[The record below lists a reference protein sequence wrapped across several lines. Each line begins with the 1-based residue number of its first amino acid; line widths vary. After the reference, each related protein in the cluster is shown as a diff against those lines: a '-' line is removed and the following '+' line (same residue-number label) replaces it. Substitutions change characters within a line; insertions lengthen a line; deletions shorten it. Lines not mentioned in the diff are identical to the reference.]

1 MSYNIPE
8 DERPQAN
15 KKAQEGLNIL
25 ASDVDNTLNRVK
37 NLQSETIID
46 AYNRPMDEPMARTLS
61 PLEQYA
67 YEPQPVPEL
76 GSITEPMA
84 RESIIVPQEQPKVL
98 SNFVNQYEAVPQR
111 DMVSVTPYEQAV
123 VDLRDD
129 EVNSLRNDAG
139 EISSSS
145 LEVFSKPLD
154 ANKIKILGLA
164 DENMKPTKKGELF
177 YNLTNMGMFNEDG
190 TITEKGLA
198 YMTPLKEMAA
208 PEWITQPGNMEKFDL
223 LWQDGVIRS
232 SSTPTEILGAVTKFA
247 GDVVYGAGELAQQ
260 QALGLAYNSR
270 TWGGLLGLEDNRPA
284 ALKAQSEVSELSV
297 MENVYKNVVGLITMV
312 DVGLATDKKLFE
324 DYVASPIGAAYEKI
338 TGDEFPE
345 LRATDRS
352 NPNVKDSEDALVAA
366 RHKQW
371 AANQR
376 LADMEAG
383 EIAETFLGI
392 ENSVKQ
398 AESLKKEIGNDEF
411 KKIYGGVGAFSS
423 VVLDPTNAVPAAF
436 AVKAARSAPLTTRAM
451 LNAQNT
457 MGKVAAMELA
467 IAQGDVA
474 VQAAR
479 AKLAKVEPTVG
490 LAKRMAESFAE
501 RAKVQP
507 SLVEKSQTAANI
519 ARRISDEADQI
530 RSALPTIT
538 QELEGLVAKRNSLA
552 TRIPEAYSQKILQTM
567 EIGRQA
573 RSLPA
578 KALGATLEGVGD
590 TISKA
595 DTAIT
600 NFLQERG
607 LDQIYTAA
615 VGAAGVVGMAG
626 SPVIGTVAAGAAALK
641 SGKVLSSYGKL
652 FRYVGKEMENVRGQ
666 IPFWKRVAA
675 HTAPGSLGRGIAH
688 TFNTFDLG
696 GVTSDTL
703 RRTARGVAAALPTDF
718 MFEYLSDGAD
728 MRPETLYQA
737 GAESLVIGGS
747 FAAAGGAF
755 MGTKKRMRELSIGDE
770 LNFRQNMTDPR
781 QRALFQAI
789 PSSTRRAISTY
800 AIANPTLKYV
810 FKDSGASKYDPN
822 TNTASIN
829 VNSTNPIKALVA
841 HETLHHTIIKN
852 NMEAGIAALFLG
864 DTKTNSAGGLFRS
877 KDGTFD
883 PNFEAFKTAY
893 YKRLGAE
900 GMTNAERN
908 AIYPIEKIA
917 VEYFI
922 EKHSDQYASM
932 AESGA
937 LGAVASSGAAR
948 RKLGS
953 ILETV
958 LPRVPVL
965 KDLHFKSGGMID
977 ANGSWVTGNGI
988 LDIGGVRRDPIT
1000 SKMFREMNRRSSGLS
1015 PGQFDP
1021 LMSDKP
1027 DSGAPILL
1035 DPSSGIDMELLH
1047 PLINVDANGKPILQN
1062 GKPVALD
1069 RATELSRALGGLT
1082 AIEVMQRKRADNYAP
1097 EKGEAHIDSEG
1108 EFQPGW
1114 LSNDVI
1120 TEMFAKNNYNSEQ
1133 KRIIREMNR
1142 LIKKGT
1148 GERVVM
1154 INFAATGR
1162 NRAGKVVYKPQ
1173 EATLRD
1179 TVPVAVTIS
1188 KAGNVLFGLMSVT
1201 KLNENIQKRSQSKRG
1216 KKLYGGNVDLI
1227 LQDTQAMMEFHKNGT
1242 DSIEYFKKYGA
1253 VEADERKKFINTM
1266 FGLLNKK
1273 EQAVLNPMLLE
1284 DDVKSRD
1291 NVYRTYRADRVS
1303 KAVPMSPEEYPAM
1316 PFSYESVSQ
1325 VRMPEQARQM
1335 PESLDAD
1342 YMKAVE
1348 SGDVDAQQRMV
1359 DEVAKA
1365 AGYTLSHRRRKP
1377 LTNDGTDFVVQLT
1390 ENWEANENYGDNH
1403 YVVKPESL
1411 PDVPDWAVDWY
1422 ANSEM
1427 MQDWA
1432 DIQGLDPKEDFDE
1445 IRSAAE
1451 ESMNPSNI
1459 VDSADFWDSAED
1471 VSKFW
1476 EENER
1481 KRLAPAGIVGF
1492 KTPDGGVIFD
1502 AYSANRKGLLK
1513 SADPV
1518 TRDDSGNVIPL
1529 SQRFNEKSGDIRYMP
1544 EPLPED
1550 YRGEHT
1556 APGPEGAPASDL
1568 TGGGVYP
1575 SDVYSRPDW
1584 YEQDEGLA
1592 EMRKI
1597 ARLKG
1602 NPEAPVWIHRAVPAD
1617 VAKKAMKSDY
1627 PLGYIFRSGDWVTTN
1642 KQYAKDHGESVF
1654 KGNYEVF
1661 SKRVKAKDIHT
1672 NGDSIF
1678 EWGYNP
1684 ESPEVTS
1691 NKSSNIR
1698 YMPEPVSSPAKK
1710 KKEIVEQEDKGIQAP
1725 TGSLGELRSNVEIKK
1740 SNLPADTLSV
1750 PKFVARENKDSDWK
1764 VMEGP
1769 LRIARGNYFTPLPN
1783 IKIKKTNEFSVQN
1796 QNLVQN
1802 AFLAKAKTPTDP
1814 KALREQQNA
1823 IRNTNASLDKIGLAV
1838 RDIEADPQKFV
1849 DPKGYAEVMKKAG
1862 VTGDVLIPPSSLKM
1876 MLEDPDAFTALLSGG
1891 YHGDKTVAGIR
1902 ESAMSGLDSV
1912 VEMRELIGGRPP
1924 DLVTAIHH
1932 LWGTLSKQLPPLQ
1945 QEALWMRMITNKEV
1959 MQQIGESINGTFSQS
1974 PSQWKD
1980 TVKKA
1985 RINTVGNYGKLGNNA
2000 TSNANSFYLML
2011 YRHNGKWGEVSDV
2024 YKNNDAVQ
2032 MRYDFNTLG
2041 HGATGIKNKVQSFIG
2056 LTFGIKGNVLDR
2068 WRFVDMYLADAMK
2081 ITGAKTP
2088 RDYFKYEGKGKNVPV
2103 DKIGIYK
2110 NYGTIENKSPL
2121 FSLAMYSGMDR
2132 VSQAAIDASPSL
2144 KALLGNHADPGGLH
2158 WLSWNAIKNEAV
2170 GHSSLD
2176 ITKNFIKA
2184 YNQDGK
2190 FDKLTV
2196 DNFLKFVNSTE
2207 AFVEGTSGGGEEITR
2222 LTLKNGVF
2230 NYTKK

>member
-8 DERPQAN
+8 EERPQAN

-25 ASDVDNTLNRVK
+25 TSDVNSTLNRVK
-37 NLQSETIID
+37 NLQQGTIVDEYNKPVD
-46 AYNRPMDEPMARTLS
+46 APMTRTLS
-61 PLEQYA
+61 PIEQYI
-67 YEPQPVPEL
+67 YEPQPVVEL
-76 GSITEPMA
+76 GSVSEPIAEESMA
-84 RESIIVPQEQPKVL
+84 VPQDQPKVL
-98 SNFVNQYEAVPQR
+98 SNFVNQYESVPQR

-123 VDLRDD
+123 VDLRRDQVD
-129 EVNSLRNDAG
+129 SLRNDAG

-154 ANKIKILGLA
+154 ANKVKVLGFVD
-164 DENMKPTKKGELF
+164 DEMKPTKKGELF
-177 YNLTNMGMFNEDG
+177 YNLKNMGMFNDDG
-190 TITEKGLA
+190 TITEKGIA
-198 YMTPLKEMAA
+198 YMTPLDEMAV
-208 PEWITQPGNMEKFDL
+208 PEWIEQPGNVEKFDL
-223 LWQDGVIRS
+223 LWKDGVIRS
-232 SSTPTEILGAVTKFA
+232 SSTPTEILGSVTKFA

-260 QALGLAYNSR
+260 QTLGLAYNSR

-297 MENVYKNVVGLITMV
+297 MENVYKNVVNLATMV
-312 DVGLATDKKLFE
+312 DVGFATDKKLIE
-324 DYVASPIGAAYEKI
+324 EYVMSPIGAAYEKV

-352 NPNVKDSEDALVAA
+352 NPNVKDSEDALIAA

-383 EIAETFLGI
+383 EIAETFLGV

-398 AESLKKEIGNDEF
+398 AESLKKQIGDDEF
-411 KKIYGGVGAFSS
+411 KKIYGGVGAFTS
-423 VVLDPTNAVPAAF
+423 VALDPTNAVPVGF
-436 AVKAARSAPLTTRAM
+436 AVKASRAAPLASRAL
-451 LNAQNT
+451 LNAQKT

-479 AKLAKVEPTVG
+479 ATLAKVEPTVG
-490 LAKRMAESFAE
+490 LANRMAQSFAE

-507 SLVEKSQTAANI
+507 NLVEKSQTAANI
-519 ARRISDEADQI
+519 ARRVTGEANQI
-530 RSALPTIT
+530 KSALPAIT
-538 QELEGLVAKRNSLA
+538 AELEGLIAKRNSLA
-552 TRIPEAYSQKILQTM
+552 TRIPEAYSQKVLQTM
-567 EIGRQA
+567 AIGRQA
-573 RSLPA
+573 RALPA

-688 TFNTFDLG
+688 TFNAFDLG
-696 GVTSDTL
+696 GVTSDTI
-703 RRTARGVAAALPTDF
+703 RRTGRGIVAAAPSDI

-737 GAESLVIGGS
+737 GAESFVIGGS

-770 LNFRQNMTDPR
+770 INFRSNLIDPR
-781 QRALFQAI
+781 QKALFQAI

-800 AIANPTLKYV
+800 AIANPTLNYV
-810 FKDSGASKYDPN
+810 FKDSGVSRYDPN

-864 DTKTNSAGGLFRS
+864 DTKGNAAGGLFRS
-877 KDGTFD
+877 KDGTLD
-883 PNFEAFKTAY
+883 PNFEAFKNAY
-893 YKRLGAE
+893 YKRLGAD
-900 GMTNAERN
+900 GMTNAERD
-908 AIYPIEKIA
+908 AIYPLDKIA

-922 EKHSDQYASM
+922 EKHADQYASM

-937 LGAVASSGAAR
+937 LGAVSSSGAAR

-977 ANGSWVTGNGI
+977 ANGSWVTGNGL
-988 LDIGGVRRDPIT
+988 LDAEGVRRDPIT
-1000 SKMFREMNRRSSGLS
+1000 SKMFRDMNRRSSGLA

-1035 DPSSGIDMELLH
+1035 DPANGIDAELLH

-1069 RATELSRALGGLT
+1069 RATELSRALGGMT
-1082 AIEVMQRKRADNYAP
+1082 AIEAMRRKRAENYAP

-1133 KRIIREMNR
+1133 KRIIGEMNR
-1142 LIKKGT
+1142 LIKKGA

-1154 INFAATGR
+1154 INFPATGR
-1162 NRAGKVVYKPQ
+1162 NKAGKVVYKSQ

-1188 KAGNVLFGLMSVT
+1188 KTGNLLFGLMSVT
-1201 KLNENIQKRSQSKRG
+1201 KLNENIQKRAQSKRG

-1227 LQDTQAMMEFHKNGT
+1227 LRDTQAMMDFHKNGV
-1242 DSIEYFKKYGA
+1242 DSIEFFKEKYGA

-1284 DDVKSRD
+1284 DGVKSRD

-1316 PFSYESVSQ
+1316 PFSYEAVSQ
-1325 VRMPEQARQM
+1325 VKMPEQARQM
-1335 PESLDAD
+1335 PEALDAD

-1348 SGDVDAQQRMV
+1348 SNDMETAQRMV
-1359 DEVAKA
+1359 DEAARK
-1365 AGYTLSHRRRKP
+1365 AGYDVENIAYHG
-1377 LTNDGTDFVVQLT
+1377 TNIDFNNFDISDKIGVWTGT
-1390 ENWEANENYGDNH
+1390 
-1403 YVVKPESL
+1403 ESVASL
-1411 PDVPDWAVDWY
+1411 FSRIKASRGGSPRVIKGYIKA
-1422 ANSEM
+1422 
-1427 MQDWA
+1427 Q
-1432 DIQGLDPKEDFDE
+1432 
-1445 IRSAAE
+1445 
-1451 ESMNPSNI
+1451 NP
-1459 VDSADFWDSAED
+1459 
-1471 VSKFW
+1471 
-1476 EENER
+1476 
-1481 KRLAPAGIVGF
+1481 APAGQDLEVSGEKAIRQREKLIADGFDSIESPGKFKIVLS
-1492 KTPDGGVIFD
+1492 PEQI
-1502 AYSANRKGLLK
+1502 K

-1529 SQRFNEKSGDIRYMP
+1529 SQRFNVKSNDIRYMP

-2088 RDYFKYEGKGKNVPV
+2088 RDYFKYEGKSKNVPV

>member
-8 DERPQAN
+8 EERPQAN

-25 ASDVDNTLNRVK
+25 TSDVNSTLNRVK
-37 NLQSETIID
+37 NLQQGTIVDEYNKPVD
-46 AYNRPMDEPMARTLS
+46 APMARTLS
-61 PLEQYA
+61 PIEQYI
-67 YEPQPVPEL
+67 YEPQPVAEL
-76 GSITEPMA
+76 GSVSEPIAEESMA
-84 RESIIVPQEQPKVL
+84 VPQDQPKVL
-98 SNFVNQYEAVPQR
+98 SNFVNQYESVPQR

-123 VDLRDD
+123 VDLRRDQVD
-129 EVNSLRNDAG
+129 SLRNDAG

-154 ANKIKILGLA
+154 ANKVKVLGFVD
-164 DENMKPTKKGELF
+164 DEMKPTKKGELF
-177 YNLTNMGMFNEDG
+177 YNLKNMGMFNDDG
-190 TITEKGLA
+190 TITEKGIA
-198 YMTPLKEMAA
+198 YMTPLDEMAV
-208 PEWITQPGNMEKFDL
+208 PEWIEQPGNVEKFDL
-223 LWQDGVIRS
+223 LWKDGVIRS
-232 SSTPTEILGAVTKFA
+232 SSTPTEILGSVTKFA

-297 MENVYKNVVGLITMV
+297 MENVYKNVVNLATMV
-312 DVGLATDKKLFE
+312 DVGFATDKKLIE
-324 DYVASPIGAAYEKI
+324 EYVMSPIGAAYEKV

-352 NPNVKDSEDALVAA
+352 NPNVKDSEDALIAA

-383 EIAETFLGI
+383 EIAETFLGV

-398 AESLKKEIGNDEF
+398 AESLKKQIGDDEF
-411 KKIYGGVGAFSS
+411 KKIYGGVGAFTS
-423 VVLDPTNAVPAAF
+423 VALDPTNAVPVGF
-436 AVKAARSAPLTTRAM
+436 AVKASRAAPLASRAL
-451 LNAQNT
+451 LNAQKT

-479 AKLAKVEPTVG
+479 ATLAKVEPTVG
-490 LAKRMAESFAE
+490 LANRMAQSFAE

-507 SLVEKSQTAANI
+507 NLVEKSQTAANI
-519 ARRISDEADQI
+519 ARRVTDEANQI
-530 RSALPTIT
+530 KSALPAIT
-538 QELEGLVAKRNSLA
+538 AELEGLIAKRNSLA
-552 TRIPEAYSQKILQTM
+552 TRIPEAYSQKVLQTM
-567 EIGRQA
+567 AIGRQA
-573 RSLPA
+573 RALPA

-688 TFNTFDLG
+688 TFNAFDLG
-696 GVTSDTL
+696 GVTSDTI
-703 RRTARGVAAALPTDF
+703 RRTGRGIVAAAPSDI

-737 GAESLVIGGS
+737 GAESFVIGGS

-770 LNFRQNMTDPR
+770 INFRSNLIDPR
-781 QRALFQAI
+781 QKALFQAI

-800 AIANPTLKYV
+800 AIANPTLNYV
-810 FKDSGASKYDPN
+810 FKDSGVSRYDPN

-864 DTKTNSAGGLFRS
+864 DTKGNAAGGLFRS
-877 KDGTFD
+877 KDGTLD
-883 PNFEAFKTAY
+883 PNFEAFKNAY
-893 YKRLGAE
+893 YKRLGAD
-900 GMTNAERN
+900 GMTNAERD
-908 AIYPIEKIA
+908 AIYPLDKIA

-922 EKHSDQYASM
+922 EKHADQYASM

-937 LGAVASSGAAR
+937 LGAVSSSGAAR

-977 ANGSWVTGNGI
+977 ANGSWVTGNGL
-988 LDIGGVRRDPIT
+988 LDAEGVRRDPIT
-1000 SKMFREMNRRSSGLS
+1000 SKMFRDMNRRSSGLA

-1035 DPSSGIDMELLH
+1035 DPANGIDAELLH

-1069 RATELSRALGGLT
+1069 RATELSRALGGIT
-1082 AIEVMQRKRADNYAP
+1082 AIEAMRRKRAENYAP

-1142 LIKKGT
+1142 LIKKGA

-1154 INFAATGR
+1154 INFPATGR
-1162 NRAGKVVYKPQ
+1162 NKAGKVVYKSQ

-1188 KAGNVLFGLMSVT
+1188 KTGNLLFGLMSVT
-1201 KLNENIQKRSQSKRG
+1201 KLNENIQKRAQSKRG

-1227 LQDTQAMMEFHKNGT
+1227 LRDTQAMMDFHKNGV
-1242 DSIEYFKKYGA
+1242 DSIEFFKEKYGA

-1284 DDVKSRD
+1284 DGVKSRD

-1316 PFSYESVSQ
+1316 PFSYEAVSQ
-1325 VRMPEQARQM
+1325 VKMPEQARQ
-1335 PESLDAD
+1335 
-1342 YMKAVE
+1342 
-1348 SGDVDAQQRMV
+1348 
-1359 DEVAKA
+1359 
-1365 AGYTLSHRRRKP
+1365 
-1377 LTNDGTDFVVQLT
+1377 
-1390 ENWEANENYGDNH
+1390 
-1403 YVVKPESL
+1403 
-1411 PDVPDWAVDWY
+1411 
-1422 ANSEM
+1422 
-1427 MQDWA
+1427 
-1432 DIQGLDPKEDFDE
+1432 
-1445 IRSAAE
+1445 
-1451 ESMNPSNI
+1451 
-1459 VDSADFWDSAED
+1459 
-1471 VSKFW
+1471 
-1476 EENER
+1476 
-1481 KRLAPAGIVGF
+1481 
-1492 KTPDGGVIFD
+1492 
-1502 AYSANRKGLLK
+1502 
-1513 SADPV
+1513 
-1518 TRDDSGNVIPL
+1518 
-1529 SQRFNEKSGDIRYMP
+1529 MP

-1684 ESPEVTS
+1684 ETSEVAS

-1802 AFLAKAKTPTDP
+1802 AFLAKSKTPTDP

-2088 RDYFKYEGKGKNVPV
+2088 RDYFKYEGKSKNVPV